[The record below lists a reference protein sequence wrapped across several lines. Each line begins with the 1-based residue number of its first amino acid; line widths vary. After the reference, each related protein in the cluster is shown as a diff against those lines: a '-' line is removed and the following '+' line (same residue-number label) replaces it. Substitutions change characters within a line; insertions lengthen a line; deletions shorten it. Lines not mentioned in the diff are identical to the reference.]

1 MYNPRP
7 LDLDTFSEQE
17 LQIEGFTHMPTDYY
31 RNTVMEP
38 ETVSTLRPSF
48 GEYEAMG
55 ERHEAISSK
64 IDLLNQAMK
73 LSRQRGAFQE
83 LQNQMAAVKK
93 LVKEREE
100 IDGKMATV
108 DLARK
113 KTDDHN
119 IAAGMETSY
128 TEQLDSVNS
137 RINRLQ
143 ELLHDF
149 SEAIGRGESD
159 SIRNGRQSKP

>member
-64 IDLLNQAMK
+64 IDSLNQAMK

-119 IAAGMETSY
+119 IATGMETSY

-143 ELLHDF
+143 ELLQDF
-149 SEAIGRGESD
+149 SEAMGRGESD
-159 SIRNGRQSKP
+159 SIRNGRQGKS